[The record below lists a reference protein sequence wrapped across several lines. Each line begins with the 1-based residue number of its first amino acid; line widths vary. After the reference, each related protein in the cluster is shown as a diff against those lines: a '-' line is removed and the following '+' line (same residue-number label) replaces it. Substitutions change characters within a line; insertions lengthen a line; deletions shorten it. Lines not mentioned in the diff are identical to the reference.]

1 MFKWIQC
8 GSVLFAASLLPGI
21 AVANLECKE
30 NYTGIDCVKKVCNEI
45 ATESI
50 NNYDDYNS
58 KKPQWYDI
66 SNKCSLDNTK
76 KIIADFVDVG
86 KPIYKVS
93 IPEGPN
99 GKKPYFMNVK
109 LDKNKLMDNVAPIFV
124 FALSETPEYKQTNK
138 GISNQCSDFSISL
151 YSISP
156 VDDAAINKQLQE
168 NNTIP
173 IYGGYNDAE
182 FALNF
187 SGILFVNYGDWPMYK
202 NDPVKYTEWADAVD
216 VFNNIKTALSGS
228 ACADYYLHLIGVK
241 SIDLDS
247 INDPVSWQS
256 EKIPMKTT
264 PEKIP
269 VKTTQTTE

>member
-8 GSVLFAASLLPGI
+8 GSVLFVASLLPGI
-21 AVANLECKE
+21 AVAGLECKE
-30 NYTGIDCVKKVCNEI
+30 NYTGIGCVKTVCDEI

-58 KKPQWYDI
+58 KKSKWYDI
-66 SNKCSLDNTK
+66 SDECPPDETK
-76 KIIADFVDVG
+76 KIIADFVNNG

-109 LDKNKLMDNVAPIFV
+109 LDKNKLMDNLSPIFV
-124 FALSETPEYKQTNK
+124 FALSETPKYKQTNE
-138 GISNQCSDFSISL
+138 GISNQCSDFSFSP
-151 YSISP
+151 YSMSP
-156 VDDAAINKQLQE
+156 VDDAAINKLLQPSGIV
-168 NNTIP
+168 TK
-173 IYGGYNDAE
+173 YGGYNDAE

-202 NDPVKYTEWADAVD
+202 NDFVKYTEWADAVD

-228 ACADYYLHLIGVK
+228 ACAGYYLHLIGVDRIDDE
-241 SIDLDS
+241 SITNP
-247 INDPVSWQS
+247 ISWQS
-256 EKIPMKTT
+256 EKIPMK
-264 PEKIP
+264 
-269 VKTTQTTE
+269 KTTQATE

>member
-30 NYTGIDCVKKVCNEI
+30 NYTGINCVKDVCGEI

-58 KKPQWYDI
+58 QKSKWYDI
-66 SNKCSLDNTK
+66 SDKCPPDETK
-76 KIIADFVDVG
+76 KIIANFVDVG

-124 FALSETPEYKQTNK
+124 FALSETPEYKKTNK
-138 GISNQCSDFSISL
+138 GISNQCSDFSISP
-151 YSISP
+151 YSMSP
-156 VDDAAINKQLQE
+156 DDDAAINKQLKG
-168 NNTIP
+168 NGIIP
-173 IYGGYNDAE
+173 KYGSGNYDDAE
-182 FALNF
+182 FALNL

-202 NDPVKYTEWADAVD
+202 NDPVEYNEWADAVD

-228 ACADYYLHLIGVK
+228 ACAGYYLHLIGVK
-241 SIDLDS
+241 SIALDS
-247 INDPVSWQS
+247 ISDPISWQS

-264 PEKIP
+264 
-269 VKTTQTTE
+269 QATE